1 MLELIIL
8 LIIIVPRVRALA
20 KERNESA
27 LKWSFAAIGA
37 AMGAEIVA
45 GVLLVTLW
53 LLMARMGLIPRG
65 NGVTVL
71 YIFLYLLLITA
82 AAMGATLVL
91 RQLRK
96 KPITQS

>member
-1 MLELIIL
+1 MIELIFL
-8 LIIIVPRVRALA
+8 LIIIVPRVRSLA
-20 KERNESA
+20 KERHESA

-45 GVLLVTLW
+45 GIILITLW
-53 LLMARMGLIPRG
+53 IIIARMGLIPRG

-71 YIFLYLLLITA
+71 YIVLYLLLIA
-82 AAMGATLVL
+82 AAAASATLVI

-96 KPITQS
+96 KPIIKS